1 MLGHSAVLIKESA
14 ALYEVRRVIC
24 ITGSIMKREP
34 GEGLKW
40 LRGVESLR
48 GHQTVARET
57 HHVNLGGSLLAG
69 VTRGRHML
77 RGRS

>member
-1 MLGHSAVLIKESA
+1 MLGHSAVLIKESE

-34 GEGLKW
+34 GELKW

-48 GHQTVARET
+48 GHQTVAGET
-57 HHVNLGGSLLAG
+57 HHVNLGGSFLAG
-69 VTRGRHML
+69 VTRGRHMA